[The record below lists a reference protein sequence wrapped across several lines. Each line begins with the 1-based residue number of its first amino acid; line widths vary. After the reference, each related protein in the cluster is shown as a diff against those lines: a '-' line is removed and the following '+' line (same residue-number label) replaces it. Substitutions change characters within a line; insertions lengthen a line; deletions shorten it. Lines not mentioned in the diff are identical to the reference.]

1 MSLKHLL
8 IGLVKTLQMPLNDG
22 LSSLT
27 MIRFKQQ
34 LDVHQRGA
42 EFIVLIMVNLARS
55 TSVELWCNRLTVH
68 THSQNFNIFT
78 ASGLRKR
85 KLRASF
91 AMLSPARRSRP
102 VHLYDIRYNQM
113 KSDYV
118 DGPG

>member
-42 EFIVLIMVNLARS
+42 EFTMVNLARS
-55 TSVELWCNRLTVH
+55 TSMN
-68 THSQNFNIFT
+68 
-78 ASGLRKR
+78 
-85 KLRASF
+85 
-91 AMLSPARRSRP
+91 
-102 VHLYDIRYNQM
+102 Y
-113 KSDYV
+113 
-118 DGPG
+118 